1 MRNKLLRAL
10 TAGAL
15 TLVTVAPAFA
25 LCNPGTP
32 NCVTDGGDGS
42 RLAAAKHQ
50 VFDPGT
56 FGNCDPGPAGIC
68 SDNIGG
74 VPRKAPPNR
83 PTVKSGN
90 MIVAP
95 ARR

>member
-1 MRNKLLRAL
+1 MRTKFLRAL

-32 NCVTDGGDGS
+32 NCVTDGGPGS
-42 RLAAAKHQ
+42 RLAKAKAQ
-50 VFDPGT
+50 VFNPSL
-56 FGNCDPGPAGIC
+56 NCDTSPAQIC
-68 SDNIGG
+68 TDFS
-74 VPRKAPPNR
+74 RKAP
-83 PTVKSGN
+83 KSKN
-90 MIVAP
+90 VVVVAP